1 MARAFVASVVV
12 FAAGE
17 EVGVVF
23 GAAVA
28 FGDADALAL
37 GAGEGDFFVA
47 AEVATGMEHARAAM
61 QAVIRL
67 SLFFIGWVLSGDSV
81 LASF

>member
-1 MARAFVASVVV
+1 MARALAASVVV

-17 EVGVVF
+17 GVALVF

-47 AEVATGMEHARAAM
+47 AEAAKGAQHATAAM

-67 SLFFIGWVLSGDSV
+67 SLFFMGWFVSGIR
-81 LASF
+81 F

>member
-1 MARAFVASVVV
+1 MARALVASIVV
-12 FAAGE
+12 FAAGGE
-17 EVGVVF
+17 AGFVF

-28 FGDADALAL
+28 FGDADGLAL

-47 AEVATGMEHARAAM
+47 ADAAKGTQHATAAM

-67 SLFFIGWVLSGDSV
+67 SLFFIVGFFRDSV
-81 LASF
+81 LTSC

>member
-17 EVGVVF
+17 EDGFVF

-28 FGDADALAL
+28 FGDADALAF
-37 GAGEGDFFVA
+37 GAGEGEFFGA
-47 AEVATGMEHARAAM
+47 AEAAKGTQHATIAM

-67 SLFFIGWVLSGDSV
+67 RLFFIGWVV
-81 LASF
+81 LGTRF

>member
-1 MARAFVASVVV
+1 V
-12 FAAGE
+12 FAAGDE
-17 EVGVVF
+17 LGF

-47 AEVATGMEHARAAM
+47 AEATMGTEQARAAM
-61 QAVIRL
+61 QAVIKC
-67 SLFFIGWVLSGDSV
+67 SVFFISGVLSGKR
-81 LASF
+81 F

>member
-12 FAAGE
+12 SAAGDE
-17 EVGVVF
+17 AGFVF

-28 FGDADALAL
+28 FGEAEALAL
-37 GAGEGDFFVA
+37 GAGAGEFFGA
-47 AEVATGMEHARAAM
+47 AEAAMGAEHAMAAM

-67 SLFFIGWVLSGDSV
+67 VLFFIGWVLSGTR
-81 LASF
+81 F